1 MSDHLTPATNG
12 LPPRQIRRMK
22 FFRVTDAASMQ
33 ETMLRPSIP
42 ADANGTVSS
51 FEQGGPATDTPP
63 RLARQGLAEERAT
76 QQGTRNAEGA
86 SFNRVWIPGTTGFN
100 DRPPSLPHT
109 FQKHETFP
117 MMILRGVSTQQGQS
131 TPVMDSEISGAAGS
145 AAIVGVGTIVGNVAR
160 YGNNFLIQRAFGRGP
175 YGLYTICLSIVVLV
189 SSIFNLG
196 LDDAMIRYVAIY
208 RGKKQPHL
216 LRGLTIF
223 CSSIIGVTGFI
234 GAFVVLF
241 LAPSLAALKHAPAV
255 LPLLQM
261 MIPFIPLTCMQVV
274 WSAGLQGFK
283 AFKWSVLTQRM
294 IIPILMFV
302 LLAIVVVFFRS
313 LFLNGVVIVL
323 LISTSIG
330 AIASL
335 YFFLKMFN
343 RVDSVRPRGYELRE
357 WISFAAP
364 NFLTSIV
371 DIVLESTDTLLL
383 AFFAI
388 GNIAIGEYAAAIRIS
403 VFIALPLQ
411 ALNVMFT
418 PTIAELYGKGEI
430 QKLKTMFKIV
440 TKWTITFSLPVFW
453 IATLFSRSLLDLPGN
468 GFGEAWPLLIAFSLG
483 AIVNAGTG
491 SVGYMLVMT
500 GHQKLSFL
508 NSLTAVIVNVVL
520 GVILTPHY
528 GAMGTAIATG
538 IAISVVNLMRLLQVR
553 VLLKMQPYRMDT
565 LKPILASLVSA
576 GVTGSLLYLLD
587 SINLPTFR
595 LLRVVNLSIDLTLIP
610 IFVGLY
616 ILLLALFR
624 IGPEDQIVL
633 NALRKKLRRGKK

>member
-330 AIASL
+330 AIASCISSSKCSTEL
-335 YFFLKMFN
+335 IVCVL
-343 RVDSVRPRGYELRE
+343 VDMNCVNGSALRL
-357 WISFAAP
+357 
-364 NFLTSIV
+364 LTFSH
-371 DIVLESTDTLLL
+371 LLL
-383 AFFAI
+383 
-388 GNIAIGEYAAAIRIS
+388 IS
-403 VFIALPLQ
+403 C
-411 ALNVMFT
+411 LNRQIHSCWRF
-418 PTIAELYGKGEI
+418 L
-430 QKLKTMFKIV
+430 L
-440 TKWTITFSLPVFW
+440 S
-453 IATLFSRSLLDLPGN
+453 ATLQLVN
-468 GFGEAWPLLIAFSLG
+468 MPLLSGSAFLLLSHCRR
-483 AIVNAGTG
+483 
-491 SVGYMLVMT
+491 SMLCLLLPS
-500 GHQKLSFL
+500 LSF
-508 NSLTAVIVNVVL
+508 TE
-520 GVILTPHY
+520 
-528 GAMGTAIATG
+528 
-538 IAISVVNLMRLLQVR
+538 R
-553 VLLKMQPYRMDT
+553 VKS
-565 LKPILASLVSA
+565 K
-576 GVTGSLLYLLD
+576 
-587 SINLPTFR
+587 N
-595 LLRVVNLSIDLTLIP
+595 
-610 IFVGLY
+610 
-616 ILLLALFR
+616 
-624 IGPEDQIVL
+624 
-633 NALRKKLRRGKK
+633 

>member
-1 MSDHLTPATNG
+1 
-12 LPPRQIRRMK
+12 
-22 FFRVTDAASMQ
+22 
-33 ETMLRPSIP
+33 
-42 ADANGTVSS
+42 
-51 FEQGGPATDTPP
+51 
-63 RLARQGLAEERAT
+63 
-76 QQGTRNAEGA
+76 
-86 SFNRVWIPGTTGFN
+86 
-100 DRPPSLPHT
+100 
-109 FQKHETFP
+109 
-117 MMILRGVSTQQGQS
+117 
-131 TPVMDSEISGAAGS
+131 
-145 AAIVGVGTIVGNVAR
+145 
-160 YGNNFLIQRAFGRGP
+160 
-175 YGLYTICLSIVVLV
+175 
-189 SSIFNLG
+189 
-196 LDDAMIRYVAIY
+196 
-208 RGKKQPHL
+208 
-216 LRGLTIF
+216 
-223 CSSIIGVTGFI
+223 
-234 GAFVVLF
+234 
-241 LAPSLAALKHAPAV
+241 
-255 LPLLQM
+255 
-261 MIPFIPLTCMQVV
+261 
-274 WSAGLQGFK
+274 
-283 AFKWSVLTQRM
+283 
-294 IIPILMFV
+294 
-302 LLAIVVVFFRS
+302 
-313 LFLNGVVIVL
+313 
-323 LISTSIG
+323 
-330 AIASL
+330 
-335 YFFLKMFN
+335 
-343 RVDSVRPRGYELRE
+343 
-357 WISFAAP
+357 
-364 NFLTSIV
+364 
-371 DIVLESTDTLLL
+371 
-383 AFFAI
+383 
-388 GNIAIGEYAAAIRIS
+388 
-403 VFIALPLQ
+403 
-411 ALNVMFT
+411 MFT